1 MDALFQLPDEYS
13 SLRKSVRALAEE
25 KIAPFARDVDENAR
39 FPEEAALALSAN
51 NLSSAHVPEEFGG
64 TGFPQFLVKLSTGEI
79 IEIEVSK
86 DPEGNDGGFLFGLP
100 DFTLPEFREGLTKNK

>member
-1 MDALFQLPDEYS
+1 MKDDTQERWNEGYYS
-13 SLRKSVRALAEE
+13 VLNGA
-25 KIAPFARDVDENAR
+25 KIIR
-39 FPEEAALALSAN
+39 FLGT
-51 NLSSAHVPEEFGG
+51 VPEEFGG

-79 IEIEVSK
+79 IEISK